1 MYDDMALGYDVTAVA
16 LGMDALERSVQKGS
30 GALDTEGL
38 VPIYIGGD
46 AIVPRNYSNWEMVE
60 DELDSLSQRIEDCPI
75 LSRRQFLEALV
86 RSLRSAIKVFRGDET
101 SFSYRLQN
109 LVGVP
114 ASPADEEVIAQLHEE
129 IDGALARRNFI
140 RGSLAQ
146 RIDAWQH
153 SNFIPVD
160 KLEKEYH
167 LLQEE
172 AVQRTAQRV
181 FDVGDFRMALVLKP
195 GTYSAGKCNFLEGTM
210 EINTDLGV
218 TRAALKHLVTHEN
231 FPGHAT
237 QLLYTLD
244 LFKKG
249 KATADVLLCTLNG
262 VPGIIQEGIGDQATD
277 LIDWVED
284 DDDVIQI
291 ALRRLRIAVAT
302 TASWR
307 LMELHEDEDEDAVV
321 SYIRETGFALD
332 PYVDGR
338 ISQAKHIYRGP
349 FNASYY
355 FGNQAVRELRLKTP
369 TDKFGVFI
377 EYLYGRMHS
386 LEGFFT
392 GYRELGLPV

>member
-160 KLEKEYH
+160 KLENTIYCRRRRCKE
-167 LLQEE
+167 LPK
-172 AVQRTAQRV
+172 
-181 FDVGDFRMALVLKP
+181 GCSM
-195 GTYSAGKCNFLEGTM
+195 SAIFEW
-210 EINTDLGV
+210 
-218 TRAALKHLVTHEN
+218 
-231 FPGHAT
+231 PW
-237 QLLYTLD
+237 Y
-244 LFKKG
+244 
-249 KATADVLLCTLNG
+249 
-262 VPGIIQEGIGDQATD
+262 
-277 LIDWVED
+277 
-284 DDDVIQI
+284 
-291 ALRRLRIAVAT
+291 
-302 TASWR
+302 
-307 LMELHEDEDEDAVV
+307 
-321 SYIRETGFALD
+321 
-332 PYVDGR
+332 
-338 ISQAKHIYRGP
+338 
-349 FNASYY
+349 
-355 FGNQAVRELRLKTP
+355 
-369 TDKFGVFI
+369 
-377 EYLYGRMHS
+377 
-386 LEGFFT
+386 
-392 GYRELGLPV
+392 